1 MGTIRTLDPVSTLPY
16 LILKANANQLPLQ
29 DESVDIVLATPPY
42 IGARPVGKGAFCTNS
57 SREYKRMIDSF
68 LAEALRVVKENGYI
82 LMSTSR
88 SPAETRPGAVKIIF
102 QVFRKRL
109 RGRKWVAETVA
120 REGFWTHGL
129 AVKRSCWLAIPVR
142 VYRALL
148 ENYSKRGQ
156 IVAHVFSGSGNGGIA
171 AVLLNRKAILVDL
184 HYHREVSK
192 RLRRKCPGA
201 K

>member
-1 MGTIRTLDPVSTLPY
+1 MATIQTPSRVTTLSY
-16 LILKANANQLPLQ
+16 LILKANANRLPLQ
-29 DESVDIVLATPPY
+29 DKSVDMVLATPPY

-68 LAEALRVVKENGYI
+68 LAEALRVVKEDGYI

-88 SPAETRPGAVKIIF
+88 SPAETRPGTVKVIF

-109 RGRKWVAETVA
+109 RRRKWVAEAVG

-129 AVKRSCWLAIPVR
+129 VVKRSCWLAIPVK
-142 VYRALL
+142 VYRALW
-148 ENYSKRGQ
+148 EKYSQPDQ

-192 RLRRKCPGA
+192 RLRQKCPGGN
-201 K
+201 